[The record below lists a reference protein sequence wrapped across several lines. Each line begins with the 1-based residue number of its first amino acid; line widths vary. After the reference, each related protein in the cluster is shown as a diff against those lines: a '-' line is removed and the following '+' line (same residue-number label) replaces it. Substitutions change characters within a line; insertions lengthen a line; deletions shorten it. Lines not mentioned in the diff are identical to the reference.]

1 MPMMV
6 LTRLTGRFL
15 TLSLLL
21 GAIMVGLCAHTLMR
35 FEESA
40 ETTARIGSR
49 ILPVVDRLGDLRAT
63 MTRVRLGA
71 TRVIDAA
78 DPAEM
83 ARARE
88 RNEARIAE
96 MQGLVEGFRSLPLT
110 PAEREAFDGFTRT
123 WTAYLA
129 QQTGA
134 FGQAARDPAAAKAVF
149 NGPANKAYDQAWK
162 ELERLKAGFAE
173 EAAAAVAAS
182 EAARAGTERTVIVAT
197 AGGVILAML
206 LMGWLARDIAGRA
219 VRLAATMRQLAE
231 GNSETA
237 IPCTGRRDEIGE
249 IAEAAIGFRESLR
262 RNRALE
268 AEAEAAREGLEA
280 QRRQAMGEVADA
292 FERAVGGVVSA
303 VSASADR
310 LQRAARTM
318 SAVAAETSARSGAAA
333 AAARDAS
340 ANVGMVAAAA
350 EELGASVDEIGRQV
364 GGSADLAR
372 EAVGEAD
379 ATATHVQALSEAAA
393 RIGDVVA
400 LISAIAGQTN
410 LLALNATIEA
420 ARAGEAGRGFSV
432 VAAEVKGLSAQ
443 TSRATAEITGQIGQ
457 IQAAT
462 DRAVAAISGI
472 SGRIRELNGV
482 AASIAAAVE
491 QQGAATQEIVR
502 NVTEAA
508 AGTGAVTGTI
518 GEVAGA
524 AHETGQAA
532 GQVLDAASALSREA
546 EHLSAEVGRF
556 LATVRAA

>member
-1 MPMMV
+1 MSV

-21 GAIMVGLCAHTLMR
+21 GGIMVALCAHTLMQ

-40 ETTARIGSR
+40 ATTARIGSR
-49 ILPVVDRLGDLRAT
+49 ILPMVDRLGDLRAT

-71 TRVIDAA
+71 TRVLDAGDA
-78 DPAEM
+78 TGM

-88 RNEARIAE
+88 RNESRIAE
-96 MQGLVEGFRSLPLT
+96 MQGQVEGFRTLPLT
-110 PAEREAFDGFTRT
+110 PSEREAFEVFSRT
-123 WTAYLA
+123 WSAYLA
-129 QQTGA
+129 QQAAT
-134 FGQAARDPAAAKAVF
+134 FGQAARDPLAAKAAF
-149 NGPANKAYDQAWK
+149 NGPANATYDQAWK
-162 ELERLKAGFAE
+162 ELERLKGSTAAE
-173 EAAAAVAAS
+173 ARAAVVAS
-182 EAARAGTERTVIVAT
+182 EAARIDTDRTVMAAT
-197 AGGVILAML
+197 GCGVLVAML

-231 GNSETA
+231 GRSEIE
-237 IPCTGRRDEIGE
+237 IPCTGRGDEIGD
-249 IAEAAIGFRESLR
+249 IAQAAIGFRESLR

-268 AEAEAAREGLEA
+268 AEAATARAGIEA
-280 QRRQAMGEVADA
+280 QRRRAMGEVADA
-292 FERAVGGVVSA
+292 FERAVGGVVGA
-303 VSASADR
+303 VSASAER
-310 LQRAARTM
+310 LQDAARTM
-318 SAVAAETSARSGAAA
+318 STIAAETSTRSGAAA
-333 AAARDAS
+333 ASARDA
-340 ANVGMVAAAA
+340 ATNVGMVAAAA

-372 EAVGEAD
+372 AAVGDAD
-379 ATATHVQALSEAAA
+379 ATAQHVQALSEAAA
-393 RIGDVVA
+393 RIGDVVS
-400 LISAIAGQTN
+400 LISSIAGQTN

-432 VAAEVKGLSAQ
+432 VAAEVKQLSAQ
-443 TSRATAEITGQIGQ
+443 TSRATDEITGQIGQ

-462 DRAVAAISGI
+462 GRAVEAIGGI
-472 SGRIRELNGV
+472 AGRIRELNGV

-491 QQGAATQEIVR
+491 EQGAATQEIVR
-502 NVTEAA
+502 NVSEAA

-524 AHETGQAA
+524 ARETGDAA

-546 EHLSAEVGRF
+546 VHLSAEVGRF